1 VSGVAVVALGRA
13 TLGERRRIDSWRAL
27 FESLGVPVSVVNL
40 VEDHRARPALPT
52 PGLLRAIVQADAVPE
67 AALWSAASARRAL
80 DVIRPDVVVCVT
92 ARAFRPELA
101 GCAPRVVRDLVDPL
115 SQSYRQRSRLDASAG
130 RRLVYRVLARPSA
143 RFERRIAGRGID
155 LVAAGWQEAEVLGAT
170 WFPNLVGDEPPRPAQ
185 PDVDVVFFGTLSYP
199 PNVDAVHALMDLWPG
214 VLARRPGTTA
224 RIAGRGPSRALVD
237 RARRLGWEVEADYP
251 SVADL
256 LARSR
261 VAVAPLRVA
270 SGVQNKVLEAAAAG
284 VPQVASPEALAG
296 LDPEFPAEA
305 APVGPAMVDAL
316 VALLDDASR
325 ARGLAARAREHVEAR
340 YRPVA
345 WQHLAHALLDPGAT
359 LRGGD
364 PVAL

>member
-1 VSGVAVVALGRA
+1 VL
-13 TLGERRRIDSWRAL
+13 
-27 FESLGVPVSVVNL
+27 
-40 VEDHRARPALPT
+40 
-52 PGLLRAIVQADAVPE
+52 
-67 AALWSAASARRAL
+67 
-80 DVIRPDVVVCVT
+80 
-92 ARAFRPELA
+92 
-101 GCAPRVVRDLVDPL
+101 DLVDPL

-130 RRLVYRVLARPSA
+130 RRLVYRALARPSA
-143 RFERRIAGRGID
+143 RFERRIGGRGID
-155 LVAAGWQEAEVLGAT
+155 LVAAGWQEAEALGAT
-170 WFPNLVGDEPPRPAQ
+170 WFPNLIGDELAWSAQ

-199 PNVDAVHALMDLWPG
+199 PNVDAVHALMDLWPD

-224 RIAGRGPSRALVD
+224 RIAGRGPSRALVE
-237 RARRLGWEVEADYP
+237 RAGRLGWDVEADYP
-251 SVADL
+251 SVSDL

-316 VALLDDASR
+316 VALLDDPSR

-340 YRPVA
+340 YRPAA
-345 WQHLAHALLDPGAT
+345 WQHLAHALLVPGAT

-364 PVAL
+364 PVRS